1 VRVATAATAAVALA
15 ACLLSGCSSGGSGPA
30 ESTQT
35 PTTTARKIVS
45 TVIDLTLPPGTTISS
60 HSDGVEIWQTPG
72 SQQDAVA
79 ALKPQVPI
87 GTDLKGAKWCGEHT
101 DAKSG
106 QLDWLWAGPNGSVN
120 VEIGTDGVVRIEKTL
135 GAATCTP

>member
-1 VRVATAATAAVALA
+1 VKTAIAAVALA
-15 ACLLSGCSSGGSGPA
+15 VCVISGCSSGETASV
-30 ESTQT
+30 ESTPS
-35 PTTTARKIVS
+35 PTTSARKIVS

-72 SQQDAVA
+72 SQQDAVS

-87 GTDLKGAKWCGEHT
+87 GADLKGAKWCGEHT

-106 QLDWLWAGPNGSVN
+106 LLDWHWAGPNGSIN
-120 VEIGTDGVVRIEKTL
+120 VEIGTDGIVRVEQTTV
-135 GAATCTP
+135 AATCTP

>member
-1 VRVATAATAAVALA
+1 MKSAIAAAALA
-15 ACLLSGCSSGGSGPA
+15 ACVISGCSSGDAGSGETSA
-30 ESTQT
+30 AA
-35 PTTTARKIVS
+35 TTSARKIVS

-87 GTDLKGAKWCGEHT
+87 GKELKGAAWCGEHR
-101 DAKSG
+101 DPKSG
-106 QLDWLWAGPNGSVN
+106 LLDWRWAGKNGAID
-120 VEIGTDGVVRIEKTL
+120 VEIGTDGIVRIEQTTV
-135 GAATCTP
+135 AAACGP

>member
-1 VRVATAATAAVALA
+1 MSAAATT
-15 ACLLSGCSSGGSGPA
+15 SD
-30 ESTQT
+30 
-35 PTTTARKIVS
+35 RKIVS

-87 GTDLKGAKWCGEHT
+87 GKELKGAAWCGEHT

-106 QLDWLWAGPNGSVN
+106 LLDWRWAGKNGAID
-120 VEIGTDGVVRIEKTL
+120 VEIGTDGMVRIEQTTV
-135 GAATCTP
+135 AAACGS